1 MKKHVIIFCAVF
13 ALEFAVGLLIYGKTS
28 TLVFENDRYIFMSSN
43 FVGVVLKSKDKTI
56 RAEYEEK
63 ARLNNFYPIFCGN
76 FEVLLPNGKKVSFRR
91 DYDIYDPDN
100 ETTTGGKYVNI
111 IHSDGKIIAYPIE
124 YLHSKV
130 YMMTTQEREE
140 FFLQMPETTFE
151 NGKIGEKEKEELLLL
166 DTITE
171 KKNSIIE
178 FKDFIK
184 YIVITTI
191 CFVLALTSIIFSKI
205 LNSRDKSGGWLIKCG
220 YVFSIAPIILLIII
234 IV

>member
-1 MKKHVIIFCAVF
+1 MKKHIIILSAIFV
-13 ALEFAVGLLIYGKTS
+13 LEIVTGLLIYCKKS

-43 FVGVVLKSKDKTI
+43 FAGVVLKSKDKTI
-56 RAEYEEK
+56 SAEYEEK
-63 ARLNNFYPIFCGN
+63 ARPNNFYPFFCGN
-76 FEVLLPNGKKVSFRR
+76 FYVLLPNGKKVSFRR
-91 DYDIYDPDN
+91 DYDVYDPDN
-100 ETTTGGKYVNI
+100 EITIGGKYVNI
-111 IHSDGKIIAYPIE
+111 THSDGKVIAYHTE
-124 YLHSKV
+124 YLHSKA

-140 FFLQMPETTFE
+140 FFLQMPEATFE

-191 CFVLALTSIIFSKI
+191 CFGIDKYNIFKDFKFTGQI
-205 LNSRDKSGGWLIKCG
+205 RRMAD
-220 YVFSIAPIILLIII
+220 
-234 IV
+234 